1 MKAELLKQK
10 QAIIKQME
18 AEFEATSE
26 ENRYFSIENI
36 QKCDDD
42 LTQFIERLSNLDR
55 NKLSQTDFEPIIYEI
70 CKNLATFNQN
80 YEEIEYLHGFLYNG
94 YTQELSNFIRKA
106 IFSFGYQLPTPI
118 SIPTKV
124 FSLEHSPRFE
134 FEYFSIYI
142 GNDNRESVSLVYDNN
157 NQCFEYDENP
167 YGDCYPLPI
176 YNFQINSQHTEI
188 SFEVLSEGQY
198 KVIKLISQ
206 HPKDVIWLKTLA
218 HLHQNKV
225 LMKKIPPYLSKF
237 TLITR
242 LGKLYEFRSSNY
254 TDDGE
259 IISMY
264 SEGTGTDIFAGNL
277 DEKGNAKHF
286 SLTEEETPQRLFLIH
301 AVPTWKRFEVD
312 NLYFKDNKLIVIT
325 KNNYHFYKEEWNL
338 DIQLCKPQT
347 FEFPVKTLPFI
358 LTFLQEILAEK
369 PFVKEEESKN

>member
-1 MKAELLKQK
+1 MKAKLLKQK

-124 FSLEHSPRFE
+124 FSLKHSPKFQ
-134 FEYFSIYI
+134 FEYFSVYI
-142 GNDNRESVSLVYDNN
+142 GNDSKESVSLIYNNN

-167 YGDCYPLPI
+167 YGDCHPLPI

-206 HPKDVIWLKTLA
+206 HPKDAIWFKTLA
-218 HLHQNKV
+218 YLHQNKIFTGE
-225 LMKKIPPYLSKF
+225 IPPYLSQI

-242 LGKLYEFRSSNY
+242 LGKLYEFCSSNY
-254 TDDGE
+254 TAEGE

-264 SEGTGTDIFAGNL
+264 TEGTGTDIFAGNL

-286 SLTEEETPQRLFLIH
+286 SSIEENTPQRLFLIH

-312 NLYFKDNKLIVIT
+312 NLYFKDDKLVVIT
-325 KNNYHFYKEEWNL
+325 QNNYHFYKEEWKL
-338 DIQLCKPQT
+338 DIQLSKPQT
-347 FEFPVKTLPFI
+347 FEFPVKTLPFM
-358 LTFLQEILAEK
+358 LTFLQEIFAEK
-369 PFVKEEESKN
+369 PFVKEEEFTN